1 MPATATTQS
10 RTTPGPSAQPRTQQP
25 RATQPRTTARP
36 TVQQPTV
43 QHQTVR
49 QPTVQHPALQQRPD
63 RSARTTQAGRAD
75 GADRWQARFTAA
87 PDSVGGVRSAVRRYF
102 DQVRPGRPQ
111 ERDDLLLV
119 VSELVTNAVRHAG
132 GAGTVDLA
140 LLPDAVDIAVSDPSR
155 TLPLPRL
162 PDPGAGTGG
171 LGLHLVA
178 ALCGPVRV
186 TLDPG
191 SGKTVH
197 ARLPYRR
204 PPAPAPTPAP
214 RRRSW

>member
-10 RTTPGPSAQPRTQQP
+10 RTTPGPSAQPRTH
-25 RATQPRTTARP
+25 QPRTTARP
-36 TVQQPTV
+36 IVQQPTV
-43 QHQTVR
+43 QHQTVQ

-63 RSARTTQAGRAD
+63 RSARTTPAGRAD

-204 PPAPAPTPAP
+204 SPAPAPAL

>member
-1 MPATATTQS
+1 MPATAIAQS
-10 RTTPGPSAQPRTQQP
+10 PITEPAITEPAITEP
-25 RATQPRTTARP
+25 RAARP
-36 TVQQPTV
+36 PTG
-43 QHQTVR
+43 R
-49 QPTVQHPALQQRPD
+49 QRTALTASSGPAC
-63 RSARTTQAGRAD
+63 
-75 GADRWQARFTAA
+75 GADSWQARFTAA
-87 PDSVGGVRSAVRRYF
+87 PDSVGGVRVAVRRYF
-102 DQVRPGRPQ
+102 DRVRPGRPQ

-132 GAGTVDLA
+132 GPGVVDLA

-162 PDPGAGTGG
+162 PDPCAGTGG

-178 ALCGPVRV
+178 ALCGPVQV

-197 ARLPYRR
+197 ARLPCRR
-204 PPAPAPTPAP
+204 PTGPEVAAAPAA